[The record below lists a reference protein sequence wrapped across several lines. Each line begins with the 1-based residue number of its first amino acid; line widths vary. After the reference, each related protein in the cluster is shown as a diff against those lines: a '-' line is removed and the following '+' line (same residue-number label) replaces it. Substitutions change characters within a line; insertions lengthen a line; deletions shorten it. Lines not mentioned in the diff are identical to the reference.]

1 MENIRMASE
10 YKILDHYKILDWYHV
25 REILSFIKLSH

>member
-10 YKILDHYKILDWYHV
+10 YKIQDHYKILDWYHV